1 MYVHVGIRYKS
12 YTGAGA
18 AAANDGCTKTQIEK
32 LKQRLKK
39 LEI

>member
-12 YTGAGA
+12 YTGAGAA

-32 LKQRLKK
+32 LKQRLKN
-39 LEI
+39 